1 MAFWLIVIILL
12 AVAGALFVIPAMRQ
26 NANTPVTT
34 RDELNKAIYQDRL
47 SELAEDEAQGVVA
60 QRPELIK
67 ELQQNLLT
75 DIPQPEG
82 AQSSITQLP
91 SAGEIGPINR
101 WALLPGV
108 VVMVVVAV
116 GLYLKTGGLAQVQA
130 WHQVEAQM
138 PELRARV
145 ANERAEPL
153 TMEEVARLGLG
164 LRTSL
169 QQDTGNVNDWMMLGR
184 VGMALNNATTATQAF
199 AKAYQLAPDNEEVRL
214 GYAEVLTRSN
224 DPQDNQLA
232 TQMLRTM
239 VGQNHTNLRAM
250 SLLAFNAFEQG
261 DFKQAIGA
269 WEVMLKLLPAGDSR
283 VDVIKRSIAQ
293 AKSQAGQETA
303 TLGIEVSLSSDAAQN
318 LPRRGT
324 LIISVTDGT
333 NPIPVAVK
341 RLPLNRFPLSIT
353 LDDSNAMMPERLLS
367 SLHQVKVRARISL
380 DGTAN
385 PQSGDWFGESMVQ
398 DFNGAGQ
405 SGNQKVGIQPISVQ
419 INRQTP

>member
-12 AVAGALFVIPAMRQ
+12 AVAGALLVIPALRSET
-26 NANTPVTT
+26 NSAVTT

-47 SELAEDEAQGVVA
+47 SELAEDEAQGVVD
-60 QRPELIK
+60 QQPELIQ

-75 DIPQPEG
+75 DIPQESTEN
-82 AQSSITQLP
+82 AS
-91 SAGEIGPINR
+91 PINR
-101 WALLPGV
+101 WVLLPGV
-108 VVMVVVAV
+108 VILVVVSV
-116 GLYLKTGGLAQVQA
+116 GLYLKTGGLPQVQA

-153 TMEEVARLGLG
+153 TMEEIARLGLG

-169 QQDTGNVNDWMMLGR
+169 QQDTRNVNDWMMLGR

-199 AKAYQLAPDNEEVRL
+199 AKAYQLAPDNDDVRF

-232 TQMLRTM
+232 TKMLRTM
-239 VGQNHTNLRAM
+239 VGQDHTNLRAM

-283 VDVIKRSIAQ
+283 TEVIKRSIAQ

-303 TLGIEVSLSSDAAQN
+303 TLEIAVSLSPEAAQK
-318 LPRRGT
+318 LPQQGA
-324 LIISVTDGT
+324 LIISVTDGS
-333 NPIPVAVK
+333 NPVPVAVK
-341 RLPLNRFPLSIT
+341 QLPLSRFPLSVT

-367 SLHQVKVRARISL
+367 SLQQVKVRVRISL
-380 DGTAN
+380 DGTVN
-385 PQSGDWFGESMVQ
+385 SQPGDWFGESGVQ
-398 DFNGAGQ
+398 DFVAKGQ
-405 SGNQKVGIQPISVQ
+405 PQTINVQ
-419 INRQTP
+419 INRQIP

>member
-12 AVAGALFVIPAMRQ
+12 VVAGALLVIPAMRQ
-26 NANTPVTT
+26 NQHAPATT

-47 SELAEDEAQGVVA
+47 SELAEDEAQGVVE
-60 QRPELIK
+60 QRPELIQ

-75 DIPQPEG
+75 DIPQQPDE
-82 AQSSITQLP
+82 
-91 SAGEIGPINR
+91 EISPINR
-101 WALLPGV
+101 WMLLPGV
-108 VVMVVVAV
+108 VILVVVAV

-130 WHQVEAQM
+130 WHKVEAQM

-145 ANERAEPL
+145 ANERAQPL
-153 TMEEVARLGLG
+153 STEEIARLGLG

-169 QQDTGNVNDWMMLGR
+169 QQDAGNVNDWMMLGR

-199 AKAYQLAPDNEEVRL
+199 AKAYQLAPDNEDVRL

-224 DPQDNQLA
+224 DQQDNQLA

-239 VGQNHTNLRAM
+239 VGQDHTNLRAM

-283 VDVIKRSIAQ
+283 IEVIKRSIQQ

-303 TLGIEVSLSSDAAQN
+303 TLGIEVSLSSDAAQK
-318 LPRRGT
+318 LPQQGT
-324 LIISVTDGT
+324 LIISVTDGA
-333 NPIPVAVK
+333 NPVPVAVK
-341 RLPLNRFPLSIT
+341 QLPLSRFPLSVA

-367 SLHQVKVRARISL
+367 SLSQVNVRARISL

-385 PQSGDWFGESMVQ
+385 PQAGDWFGESGVQ
-398 DFNGAGQ
+398 GFGEKA
-405 SGNQKVGIQPISVQ
+405 QPQTINVQ
-419 INRQTP
+419 INKQIP

>member
-12 AVAGALFVIPAMRQ
+12 AVAGALLVIPAMRQ
-26 NANTPVTT
+26 ETNSPATT

-47 SELAEDEAQGVVA
+47 SELAEDEAQGVVE
-60 QRPELIK
+60 QRPELIQ

-75 DIPQPEG
+75 DIPQE
-82 AQSSITQLP
+82 SIVDT
-91 SAGEIGPINR
+91 SPINR
-101 WALLPGV
+101 WVLLPGV
-108 VVMVVVAV
+108 VILVVVSV
-116 GLYLKTGGLAQVQA
+116 GLYLKTGGLSQVQA

-169 QQDTGNVNDWMMLGR
+169 QHDTGNINDWMMLGR

-199 AKAYQLAPDNEEVRL
+199 AKAYQLAPDNDDVRF

-232 TQMLRTM
+232 TTMLRTM
-239 VGQNHTNLRAM
+239 VGQDHTNLRAM

-283 VDVIKRSIAQ
+283 IEVIKRSIAQ

-303 TLGIEVSLSSDAAQN
+303 TLEIEVSLSPEAAQK
-318 LPRRGT
+318 LPQQGA
-324 LIISVTDGT
+324 LIISVTDGKT
-333 NPIPVAVK
+333 PIPVAVK
-341 RLPLNRFPLSIT
+341 QLPLSRFPLSVT

-367 SLHQVKVRARISL
+367 SLQQVNVRARISL

-385 PQSGDWFGESMVQ
+385 SQSDDWFGESGVQ
-398 DFNGAGQ
+398 DFGTKGQ
-405 SGNQKVGIQPISVQ
+405 PQTINVQ
-419 INRQTP
+419 INKQIP

>member
-12 AVAGALFVIPAMRQ
+12 AVAGALLVIPALRKET
-26 NANTPVTT
+26 NSPATT

-47 SELAEDEAQGVVA
+47 SELAEDEAQGVVE
-60 QRPELIK
+60 QRPELIQ
-67 ELQQNLLT
+67 ELQQSLLT
-75 DIPQPEG
+75 DIPQ
-82 AQSSITQLP
+82 QSDEATT
-91 SAGEIGPINR
+91 PINR
-101 WALLPGV
+101 WVLLPGV
-108 VVMVVVAV
+108 VILVVIAV
-116 GLYLKTGGLAQVQA
+116 GLYLKTGGLSQVQA

-199 AKAYQLAPDNEEVRL
+199 AKAYQLAPDNEDVRL

-232 TQMLRTM
+232 TQMLRSM
-239 VGQNHTNLRAM
+239 VGQDHTNLRAM

-283 VDVIKRSIAQ
+283 VEVIKRSIAQ

-303 TLGIEVSLSSDAAQN
+303 TLKIEVALSSDAARK
-318 LPRRGT
+318 LPQQGA
-324 LIISVTDGT
+324 LIISVTDGA
-333 NPIPVAVK
+333 NPVPVAVK
-341 RLPLNRFPLSIT
+341 QLPLSRFPLSIT

-367 SLHQVKVRARISL
+367 SLQQVKVRARISL

-385 PQSGDWFGESMVQ
+385 PQPGDWFGESGVQ
-398 DFNGAGQ
+398 DFDGKGQ
-405 SGNQKVGIQPISVQ
+405 PQT
-419 INRQTP
+419 INVEINKQAP

>member
-12 AVAGALFVIPAMRQ
+12 AVAGALLVIPALRKEV
-26 NANTPVTT
+26 NSPATT

-47 SELAEDEAQGVVA
+47 SELAEDEAQGVVD
-60 QRPELIK
+60 QQPELIQ

-75 DIPQPEG
+75 DIPQ
-82 AQSSITQLP
+82 QSDEAKS
-91 SAGEIGPINR
+91 PINR
-101 WALLPGV
+101 WVLLPGV
-108 VVMVVVAV
+108 VILVVVAV

-169 QQDTGNVNDWMMLGR
+169 QQDAGNVNDWMMLGR

-199 AKAYQLAPDNEEVRL
+199 AKAYQLAPDNEDVRL

-232 TQMLRTM
+232 TQMLRSM
-239 VGQNHTNLRAM
+239 VGQDHTNLRAM

-283 VDVIKRSIAQ
+283 VEVIKRSIAQ

-303 TLGIEVSLSSDAAQN
+303 TLKIEVALSSDAARK
-318 LPRRGT
+318 LPQQGA
-324 LIISVTDGT
+324 LIVSVTDGT
-333 NPIPVAVK
+333 NPVPVAVK
-341 RLPLNRFPLSIT
+341 QLPLSRFPLSIT

-367 SLHQVKVRARISL
+367 SLQQVKVRARISL

-385 PQSGDWFGESMVQ
+385 PQPGDWFGESGVQ
-398 DFNGAGQ
+398 DFDGKGQ
-405 SGNQKVGIQPISVQ
+405 PQTIHVE
-419 INRQTP
+419 INKQTP

>member
-12 AVAGALFVIPAMRQ
+12 AVAGALLVIPALRPET
-26 NANTPVTT
+26 NSPVTT

-47 SELAEDEAQGVVA
+47 SELAEDEAQGVLE
-60 QRPELIK
+60 QRPELIQ

-75 DIPQPEG
+75 DIPPE
-82 AQSSITQLP
+82 STENVS
-91 SAGEIGPINR
+91 PINR
-101 WALLPGV
+101 WVLLPGV
-108 VVMVVVAV
+108 VILVVVSV
-116 GLYLKTGGLAQVQA
+116 GLYLKTGGLPQVQA

-169 QQDTGNVNDWMMLGR
+169 QQDTRNVNDWMMLGR

-199 AKAYQLAPDNEEVRL
+199 AKAYQLAPDNDDVRF

-232 TQMLRTM
+232 TKMLRTL
-239 VGQNHTNLRAM
+239 VGQDHTNLRAM

-283 VDVIKRSIAQ
+283 TEVIKRSIAQ

-303 TLGIEVSLSSDAAQN
+303 TLEIAVSLSPEAAQK
-318 LPRRGT
+318 LPQQGA
-324 LIISVTDGT
+324 LIISVTDGS
-333 NPIPVAVK
+333 NPVPVAVK
-341 RLPLNRFPLSIT
+341 QLPLSRFPLSVT
-353 LDDSNAMMPERLLS
+353 LNDSNAMMPERLLS
-367 SLHQVKVRARISL
+367 SLQQVKVRVRISL
-380 DGTAN
+380 DGTVN
-385 PQSGDWFGESMVQ
+385 SQSGDWFGESGVQ
-398 DFNGAGQ
+398 DFAVKGQ
-405 SGNQKVGIQPISVQ
+405 RQTIDVQ
-419 INRQTP
+419 INKQIP

>member
-12 AVAGALFVIPAMRQ
+12 AVAGALLVIPALRKET
-26 NANTPVTT
+26 NSPATT

-47 SELAEDEAQGVVA
+47 SELAEDEAQGVVE
-60 QRPELIK
+60 QRPELIQ

-75 DIPQPEG
+75 DIPQ
-82 AQSSITQLP
+82 QSDEAAS
-91 SAGEIGPINR
+91 PINR
-101 WALLPGV
+101 WVLLPGV
-108 VVMVVVAV
+108 VILVVIAV
-116 GLYLKTGGLAQVQA
+116 GLYLKTGGLTQVQA

-145 ANERAEPL
+145 QNERAEPL

-199 AKAYQLAPDNEEVRL
+199 AKAYQLAPDNEDVRL

-232 TQMLRTM
+232 TQMLRSM
-239 VGQNHTNLRAM
+239 VGQDHTNLRAM

-283 VDVIKRSIAQ
+283 VEVIKRSIAQ

-303 TLGIEVSLSSDAAQN
+303 TLKIEVALSSDAARK
-318 LPRRGT
+318 LPQQGA
-324 LIISVTDGT
+324 LIISVTDGA
-333 NPIPVAVK
+333 NPVPVAVK
-341 RLPLNRFPLSIT
+341 QLPLSRFPLSIT

-367 SLHQVKVRARISL
+367 SLQQVKVRARISL

-385 PQSGDWFGESMVQ
+385 PQPGDWFGESGVQ
-398 DFNGAGQ
+398 DFDGKGQ
-405 SGNQKVGIQPISVQ
+405 PQT
-419 INRQTP
+419 INVEINKQAP

>member
-12 AVAGALFVIPAMRQ
+12 AVAAALLVIPAMGQ
-26 NANTPVTT
+26 GANSPATT

-47 SELAEDEAQGVVA
+47 AELAEDEAQGVVE
-60 QRPELIK
+60 QRPELIQ

-75 DIPQPEG
+75 DIPQ
-82 AQSSITQLP
+82 QSDETTT
-91 SAGEIGPINR
+91 PINR

-108 VVMVVVAV
+108 VILVVIAL
-116 GLYLKTGGLAQVQA
+116 GLYLKTGGLTQVQA
-130 WHQVEAQM
+130 WQQVEGQM

-169 QQDTGNVNDWMMLGR
+169 QHDAANVNDWMMLGR

-199 AKAYQLAPDNEEVRL
+199 AKAYQLAPDNEDVRL
-214 GYAEVLTRSN
+214 GYAEVLTRSS

-232 TQMLRTM
+232 TQMLRSM
-239 VGQNHTNLRAM
+239 VGQDHTNLRVM

-283 VDVIKRSIAQ
+283 VEVIKRSIAQ

-303 TLGIEVSLSSDAAQN
+303 TLGIEVSLSSDAARK
-318 LPRRGT
+318 LPQQGT
-324 LIISVTDGT
+324 VIISVTDGA
-333 NPIPVAVK
+333 NPVPVAVK
-341 RLPLNRFPLSIT
+341 QLPLSRFPLAIA

-367 SLHQVKVRARISL
+367 SLQQVKVRARISL

-385 PQSGDWFGESMVQ
+385 PQPGDWFGESDVQ
-398 DFNGAGQ
+398 NFDGKGQ
-405 SGNQKVGIQPISVQ
+405 PQTIHVE
-419 INRQTP
+419 INKQTP